1 MKHCAQ
7 RGCEVPTE
15 NEGDKKCPVCNN
27 PLILVEYGD
36 DGRAVSQE
44 KPKRGRRRGE
54 DSDNTESE
62 QE

>member
-15 NEGDKKCPVCNN
+15 HEGDALCPVCNN

-36 DGRAVSQE
+36 DGRVVSHE
-44 KPKRGRRRGE
+44 KPKRGRRRSE
-54 DSDNTESE
+54 TDSDEE
-62 QE
+62 

>member
-7 RGCEVPTE
+7 RGCEVPSK
-15 NEGDKKCPVCNN
+15 NEGDKKCPVCKN

-44 KPKRGRRRGE
+44 KLELGRSGGE
-54 DSDNTESE
+54 GSNNTGSE

>member
-7 RGCEVPTE
+7 RGCEVPTK
-15 NEGDKKCPVCNN
+15 NEGDKVCPVCNN

-36 DGRAVSQE
+36 DGRAVSHE
-44 KPKRGRRRGE
+44 KPKRARRRA
-54 DSDNTESE
+54 ESTDGDTD